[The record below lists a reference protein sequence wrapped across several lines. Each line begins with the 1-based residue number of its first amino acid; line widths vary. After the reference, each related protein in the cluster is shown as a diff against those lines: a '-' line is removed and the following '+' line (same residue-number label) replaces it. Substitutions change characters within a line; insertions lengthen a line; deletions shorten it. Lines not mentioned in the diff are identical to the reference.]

1 MCDHDLS
8 EILDFV
14 VNGNIS
20 PELLPTDG
28 KKVVQKTE
36 DSVGPYEV
44 IDFFIYNLLRKRYS
58 KEKIQFLAKV
68 AFGNKYN
75 IRKYYENFINR
86 FFKNQFKRN
95 CLPDGPKIGSV
106 GVSSKGDL
114 VLPSDIKAPNWLKYD
129 KYNI

>member
-8 EILDFV
+8 EILNFV

-36 DSVGPYEV
+36 DSVGPYEI
-44 IDFFIYNLLRKRYS
+44 IDFFIYNFLRKKYS
-58 KEKIQFLAKV
+58 AEKILFLAEV
-68 AFGNKYN
+68 AFSEKYSSEE
-75 IRKYYENFINR
+75 IAKYYNNFINR
-86 FFKNQFKRN
+86 FFRNQFKRS
-95 CLPDGPKIGSV
+95 CLPDGPKVGSV

-114 VLPSDIKAPNWLKYD
+114 LLPSDIKAPDWLTE
-129 KYNI
+129 